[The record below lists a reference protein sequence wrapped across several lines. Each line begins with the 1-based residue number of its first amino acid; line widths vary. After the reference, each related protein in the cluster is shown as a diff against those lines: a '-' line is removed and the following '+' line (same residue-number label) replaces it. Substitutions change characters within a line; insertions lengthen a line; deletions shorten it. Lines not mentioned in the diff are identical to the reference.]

1 MEYQYGKIGYNIPEA
16 ILYFGGDKM
25 YEVFFKAL
33 GEPTRL
39 RIIRLLAQEELC
51 VCELEEILKMSQPR
65 ISQHLRVLKQARL
78 VTERREGTKRYCK
91 LDHDNYQHTLKSF
104 MDYMSSPLKECE
116 LEELYSVK
124 GSCLAK

>member
-1 MEYQYGKIGYNIPEA
+1 
-16 ILYFGGDKM
+16 M

-78 VTERREGTKRYCK
+78 VTERKEGTKRYCK
-91 LDHDNYQHTLKSF
+91 LDHEYYQYIMVSF
-104 MDYMSSPLKECE
+104 MDYMKTPLAECE
-116 LEELYSVK
+116 HKELSAVRE
-124 GSCLAK
+124 SCQAR

>member
-1 MEYQYGKIGYNIPEA
+1 
-16 ILYFGGDKM
+16 M

-91 LDHDNYQHTLKSF
+91 LDHYNYQHTLKNF
-104 MDYMSSPLKECE
+104 MEYMNSPLKECE
-116 LEELYSVK
+116 SEELSLVK
-124 GSCLAK
+124 EGCRVK

>member
-1 MEYQYGKIGYNIPEA
+1 
-16 ILYFGGDKM
+16 M

-78 VTERREGTKRYCK
+78 VNERREGTKRYCK
-91 LDHDNYQHTLKSF
+91 LDHDNYQNTLKSF
-104 MDYMSSPLKECE
+104 MEYMNSPLKECE
-116 LEELYSVK
+116 SEELSLVIE
-124 GSCLAK
+124 GCRAR